1 MQATSTKEF
10 QAEGKNVIFVDW
22 DDTLLC
28 SSYLSGQGFRLDT
41 DMRNPRGVAILE
53 EIKDLQACVVAT
65 LKLALTQ
72 GEVIIIT
79 NAETGWVELSA
90 QKFMPDVLPLL
101 QYIHIISARS
111 TYEPVFGNNPL
122 KWKFHAFKDKLLP
135 LFADATLKKNIL
147 SFGDSHV
154 EREAVRAVTQGMP
167 STLCKSIKFAE
178 RPSIE
183 QLQRQLELVCNCF
196 QFLVTHDKNLDLCM
210 SLTSNAEP
218 ATGASHPPADGVGE
232 SEKMMSGTSATD
244 KRSAANSVN
253 RKWKENVENAHP
265 NTAVSVMT

>member
-1 MQATSTKEF
+1 MVKFINFFSF
-10 QAEGKNVIFVDW
+10 HSSPRYLIYSSPLVIFVDW

-122 KWKFHAFKDKLLP
+122 KWKVFILCEKLSLPVFQFFLLYQFHAFKDKLLP

-183 QLQRQLELVCNCF
+183 QLQRQLVRRTF
-196 QFLVTHDKNLDLCM
+196 KKTRFHR
-210 SLTSNAEP
+210 LTSFFGVS
-218 ATGASHPPADGVGE
+218 GACV
-232 SEKMMSGTSATD
+232 
-244 KRSAANSVN
+244 
-253 RKWKENVENAHP
+253 
-265 NTAVSVMT
+265 